1 MSKNILV
8 LCTGN
13 SARSIMMEGLING
26 LGAGRLQAFS
36 AGSKPVGR
44 VNPFAIE
51 QLSSIGVSVD
61 GASSKSW
68 DVFARHDSQPM
79 DIIMT
84 VCANAAEETCPVWP
98 GQPINVHWGFDDPA
112 AVTGS
117 DAEKR
122 AAFALIFSQIR
133 QKVERLLALPLE
145 QLNHSQWLEA
155 LSEIGRAPVEVN

>member
-51 QLSSIGVSVD
+51 QLSSIGVSVE

-68 DVFARHDSQPM
+68 DVFARRDSQPM

-145 QLNHSQWLEA
+145 QLNHLQWLEA

>member
-26 LGAGRLQAFS
+26 LGMGRLHAFS

-51 QLSSIGVSVD
+51 QLLSMGFSVE

-68 DVFARHDSQPM
+68 NMFAGQDSQPM

-84 VCANAAEETCPVWP
+84 VCANAAEEICPVWP
-98 GQPINVHWGFDDPA
+98 GQPISVHWGFEDPA
-112 AVTGS
+112 AVDGS
-117 DAEKR
+117 DAQKR

-133 QKVERLLALPLE
+133 QKVDRLLALPLE
-145 QLNHSQWLEA
+145 QMSHSEWVDVLR
-155 LSEIGRAPVEVN
+155 EIGRAPVAAN